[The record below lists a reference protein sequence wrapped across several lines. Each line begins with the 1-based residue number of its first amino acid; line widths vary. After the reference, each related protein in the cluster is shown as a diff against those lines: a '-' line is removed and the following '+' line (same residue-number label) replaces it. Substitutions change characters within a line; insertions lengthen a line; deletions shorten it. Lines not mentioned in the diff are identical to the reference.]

1 MQWVLGRLQEHVP
14 GGMQDGRSQHQCQSE
29 QAHLASLLPG
39 AFPRLPTG
47 DTAAMRMRS
56 IWNGVISF
64 GLVTIPVRLYTA
76 TESHDV
82 NFHLIHK
89 TDGARTLP
97 RKRGEE
103 DLTQG
108 GRDSP
113 EIHEDR
119 RKAVRA
125 AK

>member
-1 MQWVLGRLQEHVP
+1 
-14 GGMQDGRSQHQCQSE
+14 
-29 QAHLASLLPG
+29 
-39 AFPRLPTG
+39 
-47 DTAAMRMRS
+47 MRMRS

-64 GLVTIPVRLYTA
+64 GLVSIPVRLYTA

-82 NFHLIHK
+82 NFHLIPK
-89 TDGARTLP
+89 TAGARTLP
-97 RKRGEE
+97 RK
-103 DLTQG
+103 G
-108 GRDSP
+108 GGGFNPTGTDSP